1 MDAGLLRE
9 LVCGHFDNFLVCQNG
24 EHAWERNRSLLVYC
38 SLKSEIYSACTG
50 KRNPFDLPF
59 LCNSRVGVDYD
70 EVSSDTTLR
79 TVSLSEAFSDVDD
92 IIDLVFLSALTSVCQ

>member
-38 SLKSEIYSACTG
+38 SLKSEIHSACTG

-59 LCNSRVGVDYD
+59 LCHSEGGVEHV
-70 EVSSDTTLR
+70 EVSPETAHR
-79 TVSLSEAFSDVDD
+79 TVPRGEASSDVDD
-92 IIDLVFLSALTSVCQ
+92 TIDLVFLTDLS